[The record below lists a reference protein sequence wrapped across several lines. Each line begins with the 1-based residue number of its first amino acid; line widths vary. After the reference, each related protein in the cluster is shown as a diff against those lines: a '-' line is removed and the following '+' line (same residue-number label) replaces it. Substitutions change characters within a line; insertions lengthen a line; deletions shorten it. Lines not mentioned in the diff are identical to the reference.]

1 MSDAISRPTMKGDVG
16 YPEWRLAAALALVW
30 LSVGCD
36 PKTVPPPEPK
46 TGPRIEQPDS
56 APRSGKADEIPAD
69 GHIKQARLIDTG
81 MPHQPL
87 EPRVRAPS

>member
-16 YPEWRLAAALALVW
+16 HPEWRLTAALALVW
-30 LSVGCD
+30 LAVGCD

-46 TGPRIEQPDS
+46 TGPRIEQPGS
-56 APRSGKADEIPAD
+56 APRGTTGEIPAD
-69 GHIKQARLIDTG
+69 GHIKQARLIDAGT
-81 MPHQPL
+81 PHQPV